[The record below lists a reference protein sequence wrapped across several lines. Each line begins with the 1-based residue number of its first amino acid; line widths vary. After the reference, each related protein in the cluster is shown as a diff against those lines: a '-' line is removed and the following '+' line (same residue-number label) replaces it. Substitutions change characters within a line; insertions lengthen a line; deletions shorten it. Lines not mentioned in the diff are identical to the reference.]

1 MTTVVEIV
9 ENQIVVVV
17 DGETISLIS
26 AAANAAG
33 ATQVDLIEAA
43 AAEQIADILTTVP
56 SQGPYAYAHASALPR
71 GITGVTSLVG
81 GSGGTNGTFA
91 LGVSGGDFT
100 GVVGEFTV
108 AGGILTGVVFTN
120 GGINLTGGTTV
131 PTLSFSASAGLTG
144 ASATAVATPKVAT
157 QATYLAA
164 SSDGKALMLW
174 RNDGTSTPAAV
185 LDANSVQIGLRTQ
198 SWIDA
203 LVDTTIDT
211 RSGYLGGY
219 AAPDGRIMLA
229 FRKTDGR
236 PIFMVGGDIAARLDS
251 AEAAYVSVDEDRSGW
266 LVAVQSPDGRILAG
280 IDRFSSRLWV
290 GPRDVGGDLA
300 TLKADVAA
308 LESEVYSAS
317 SRDLIL
323 AGDSMSYV
331 GSAFNTAAGSAMP
344 DRLIYNVGSPG
355 QQTLSIAIAFGV
367 PDLLTLTPTGS
378 VLPTSGT
385 VSCAYSFHFLHTN
398 NCARVEVTDEIGRA
412 VVCWVARDGAGGY
425 TIRPETYPA
434 SPIRLQ
440 TPARARVISL
450 MAAGTDP
457 SAAQAL
463 DPLYDKVLCIR
474 AGRNDTSYDKAY
486 DGPALVT
493 LIQRMAALMRSGK
506 VVVMG
511 PTNGRGDVPTA
522 QGGVSATLTEAQSQ
536 QNLANTIDMNGRL
549 RAALPAA
556 FVSPMAQFAA
566 NGGTTDRTVNGA
578 TYAVSNDTVLQVD
591 GIHEITAGGNLTADL
606 LETTLTA
613 KGY

>member
-1 MTTVVEIV
+1 MV
-9 ENQIVVVV
+9 
-17 DGETISLIS
+17 
-26 AAANAAG
+26 
-33 ATQVDLIEAA
+33 
-43 AAEQIADILTTVP
+43 
-56 SQGPYAYAHASALPR
+56 
-71 GITGVTSLVG
+71 
-81 GSGGTNGTFA
+81 
-91 LGVSGGDFT
+91 
-100 GVVGEFTV
+100 
-108 AGGILTGVVFTN
+108 
-120 GGINLTGGTTV
+120 
-131 PTLSFSASAGLTG
+131 
-144 ASATAVATPKVAT
+144 TPKVPT
-157 QATYLAA
+157 TGRYLALSA
-164 SSDGKALMLW
+164 DGLSLQLYE
-174 RNDGTSTPAAV
+174 NDGTSTPALVTGA
-185 LDANSVQIGLRTQ
+185 AMRTKAF
-198 SWIDA
+198 IDA
-203 LVDTTIDT
+203 AIDTTIDT
-211 RSGYLGGY
+211 RSGFLGGY
-219 AAPDGRIMLA
+219 ADLARRRLLA

-251 AEAAYVSVDEDRSGW
+251 AEAATTLVEEDRSGW
-266 LVAVQSPDGRILAG
+266 LWAVQSPDGRVLAG
-280 IDRFSSRLWV
+280 MDRFSSRMWV
-290 GPRDVGGDLA
+290 GPRNVGGDLA
-300 TLKADVAA
+300 SLKADVAA
-308 LESEVYSAS
+308 LETAVYSTS

-323 AGDSMSYV
+323 AGDSMSYTGAAFPV
-331 GSAFNTAAGSAMP
+331 GVAAAMP

-355 QQTLSIAIAFGV
+355 QQTQSIAIAFGV
-367 PDLLTLTPTGS
+367 PDLLTLTPAGS

-398 NCARVEVTDEIGRA
+398 SCARVEVTDEIGRA
-412 VVCWVARDGAGGY
+412 VVCWVARDGGSGY

-474 AGRNDTSYDKAY
+474 AGRNDTAHDKAY
-486 DGPALVT
+486 DGPALVA

-536 QNLANTIDMNGRL
+536 QNLNNTIDMNGRL
-549 RAALPAA
+549 RAAFPSA
-556 FVSPMAQFAA
+556 FVSPMANFAA

-578 TYAVSNDTVLQVD
+578 TFAVSNDTVLGVD